1 MNETTI
7 KKALRK
13 GERVTLECKKAM
25 AEVPRSLWETYSA
38 FANTL
43 GGLILLGV
51 DEHSNETNVAKR
63 YEIVGVT
70 DAQKILTDF
79 WNTINS
85 DKVNVNILTDSDV
98 EVINISGKQ
107 IVCIHVPMADW
118 RAKPIYLNGNVY
130 KGTFRRNH
138 EGDYHC
144 TEDQVKAMIRDSNTE
159 GNDGILI
166 EYYGMDD
173 IDPNSLRQYRTEFR
187 QENSTHIWNRD
198 DDKTFLRNLG
208 GYIEDRKTGKEG
220 LTLAGLMMFG
230 KGLAI
235 RDRFANF
242 RMDYL
247 DMSHLLA
254 GERYHD
260 RLTYDGLWENNLY
273 QFFRIVSPKVQ
284 FDLPRPFKLE
294 KGGRRN
300 DDTPQHEAVRE
311 AFTNAIIHCDLLMDA
326 GILRVE
332 KHDDRLCFRNPGLL
346 KLPVETIYRGGNSK
360 ARNPKIQNM
369 LRMIGF
375 GENVGSGFPKIV
387 AAWKQTNWGEPQLL
401 NKLDVD
407 EVELV
412 LPVPVTESE
421 EPEEVSVNSS
431 DRVSKEWSNWPND
444 WSKGLSNELS
454 KGLSN
459 ELSNGLSNT
468 TINIFKMIVADNH
481 ISREVLAK
489 KAGISVVSVH
499 KHIKKL
505 KSVGLIKR
513 IGSSRYGHWEVA
525 ENKEDG
531 FFATQNIGIN
541 GEDVVI
547 NDENVVI
554 NDGKDVVI
562 NGEDVVINVVI
573 NDENVGIKLTERQR
587 VILEM
592 IAHNPF
598 LSAKEISEKTSE
610 KGSINYRTIQRD
622 LTKLKKIGVLTR
634 EGAKRNGQWVI
645 ANAFVSEND
654 CQSEGQHSN

>member
-1 MNETTI
+1 MNERTI
-7 KKALRK
+7 KTTLRK
-13 GERVTLECKKAM
+13 GERITLECKKAM
-25 AEVPRSLWETYSA
+25 ADVPKSLWETYSA
-38 FANTL
+38 FANTI

-51 DEHSNETNVAKR
+51 EEHRNETNLAKR
-63 YEIVGVT
+63 YEVVGVT
-70 DAQKILTDF
+70 GAQKILTDF
-79 WNTINS
+79 WNPINS
-85 DKVNVNILTDSDV
+85 DKVNANILTDSDV
-98 EVINISGKQ
+98 EVVNMGDKQ
-107 IVCIHVPMADW
+107 IISVHVPMADW

-173 IDPNSLRQYRTEFR
+173 IDPTSLRQYRTEFR

-332 KHDDRLCFRNPGLL
+332 KHNDRLCFRNPGLL

-401 NKLDVD
+401 NKFDVD

-412 LPVPVTESE
+412 LPVPVTGSE
-421 EPEEVSVNSS
+421 ESEEVSVNSS
-431 DRVSKEWSNWPND
+431 EGVSKDWSNWSKD
-444 WSKGLSNELS
+444 WSNKLSE
-454 KGLSN
+454 
-459 ELSNGLSNT
+459 T
-468 TINIFKMIVADNH
+468 VINIFRMIIDDNS
-481 ISREVLAK
+481 ISREMLAE
-489 KAGISVVSVH
+489 KAGISVSSVQN
-499 KHIKKL
+499 HINKL
-505 KSVGLIKR
+505 KSIGLIRR
-513 IGSSRYGHWEVA
+513 IGSSRKGYWEVA

-531 FFATQNIGIN
+531 IFTTQDIGIYDGKDVGMN
-541 GEDVVI
+541 GD
-547 NDENVVI
+547 DVVI
-554 NDGKDVVI
+554 NDGK
-562 NGEDVVINVVI
+562 E
-573 NDENVGIKLTERQR
+573 LTERQR
-587 VILEM
+587 IILEM
-592 IAHNPF
+592 ITLNPF
-598 LSAKEISEKTSE
+598 LSAKEISEKISEKTSE
-610 KGSINYRTIQRD
+610 KTSEKSTITDRTIEKDFAQ
-622 LTKLKKIGVLTR
+622 LKKKGILQRIGGR
-634 EGAKRNGQWVI
+634 KNGQWVV

-654 CQSEGQHSN
+654 NQNDTQRK

>member
-387 AAWKQTNWGEPQLL
+387 AAWKQTNWGEPLLL

-421 EPEEVSVNSS
+421 ESEEVSVNSS
-431 DRVSKEWSNWPND
+431 DGVSKDWSNWPND

-454 KGLSN
+454 KGLSKGLSN
-459 ELSNGLSNT
+459 ELSKGLSNT

-481 ISREVLAK
+481 ISREVLAEK
-489 KAGISVVSVH
+489 TGISVVSVQ

-505 KSVGLIKR
+505 KSVGLIRR
-513 IGSSRYGHWEVA
+513 IGSSRYGHWEIA

-531 FFATQNIGIN
+531 FFATQNVGIN
-541 GEDVVI
+541 GED
-547 NDENVVI
+547 VVI

-562 NGEDVVINVVI
+562 NGEDVVI

-610 KGSINYRTIQRD
+610 KTSEKGSINYRTIQRD
-622 LTKLKKIGVLTR
+622 LAKLKKIGVLTR

>member
-51 DEHSNETNVAKR
+51 DEHRNETNVAKR

-387 AAWKQTNWGEPQLL
+387 AAWKQTNWGEPLLL

-421 EPEEVSVNSS
+421 ETEV
-431 DRVSKEWSNWPND
+431 

-454 KGLSN
+454 KGLSK
-459 ELSNGLSNT
+459 GLSNT

-481 ISREVLAK
+481 ISREVLAEK
-489 KAGISVVSVH
+489 TGISVVSVQ

-547 NDENVVI
+547 NDGKDVVI
-554 NDGKDVVI
+554 NGEDVVI

-598 LSAKEISEKTSE
+598 LSAKEISEKASE
-610 KGSINYRTIQRD
+610 KSSEKASINYRTIQRD
-622 LTKLKKIGVLTR
+622 LAKLKKMGVLTR

>member
-13 GERVTLECKKAM
+13 GEKVTLECKKAM
-25 AEVPRSLWETYSA
+25 TEVPKSLWETYSA
-38 FANTL
+38 FANTI

-51 DEHSNETNVAKR
+51 DEHRDETVMVKR
-63 YEIVGVT
+63 YEIVGVE
-70 DAQKILTDF
+70 DAQKILADF

-85 DKVNVNILTDSDV
+85 DKVNANILTDSDV
-98 EVINISGKQ
+98 EVVNMGDKQ

-144 TEDQVKAMIRDSNTE
+144 TEEQVKAMIRDSNTE

-187 QENSTHIWNRD
+187 QENSSHIWNQD

-332 KHDDRLCFRNPGLL
+332 KHDDHLCFRNPGLL

-387 AAWKQTNWGEPQLL
+387 AAWKQTDWGEPQLL
-401 NKLDVD
+401 NKIDVD

-412 LPVPVTESE
+412 LPVPVTKEEES
-421 EPEEVSVNSS
+421 
-431 DRVSKEWSNWPND
+431 ND
-444 WSKGLSNELS
+444 W
-454 KGLSN
+454 
-459 ELSNGLSNT
+459 SNGLSDGLSKKGPNEGSKKGSNEGSKEGLKEVFDAT
-468 TINIFKMIVADNH
+468 KIIYESIKRNQYITRNELAAQTGFSIKNIQKQLN
-481 ISREVLAK
+481 
-489 KAGISVVSVH
+489 
-499 KHIKKL
+499 KL
-505 KSVGLIKR
+505 KEIGLIRR
-513 IGSSRYGHWEVA
+513 IGSTRKGHWEVV
-525 ENKEDG
+525 EKEEDG
-531 FFATQNIGIN
+531 SFMTHNDFDSQNDSQSDSQKSLN
-541 GEDVVI
+541 
-547 NDENVVI
+547 
-554 NDGKDVVI
+554 
-562 NGEDVVINVVI
+562 
-573 NDENVGIKLTERQR
+573 ERQKKIVMLMREDQRITVVEIAARLSLSTATVNREIEKIKTLTGLYR
-587 VILEM
+587 VGAPRNGYWAGEVIGGPFNSQ
-592 IAHNPF
+592 NPF
-598 LSAKEISEKTSE
+598 SSK
-610 KGSINYRTIQRD
+610 
-622 LTKLKKIGVLTR
+622 
-634 EGAKRNGQWVI
+634 
-645 ANAFVSEND
+645 
-654 CQSEGQHSN
+654 